1 VKGDDS
7 GWAGGGQC
15 RPRDLGSA
23 LWLVVGAVGAHIIEE
38 YALNFVGWSHQ
49 ALRAPISWE
58 DFHVVNAGVIVYCA
72 ACAAIG
78 GRMPAVAL
86 SSAALVVLNAI
97 GFHAGA
103 SLLTQSYSPGTV
115 SAVLLFV
122 PSGVFAFTVARR
134 AGLLTAR
141 VLTLSIGLGLL
152 WHGFLAAVFAIKYFA
167 PLYR

>member
-1 VKGDDS
+1 
-7 GWAGGGQC
+7 
-15 RPRDLGSA
+15 

-38 YALNFVGWSHQ
+38 YALNFVGWSQQ
-49 ALRAPISWE
+49 AFNAPISWE

-115 SAVLLFV
+115 SAVLLFA
-122 PSGVFAFTVARR
+122 PSGVFAYAIARR
-134 AGLLTAR
+134 AGLLTPR
-141 VLTLSIGLGLL
+141 VLILSIGLGLL
-152 WHGFLAAVFAIKYFA
+152 WHAFLAAIFAIKYFA